1 MIQSSFPKVADQVI
15 SFNKNLV
22 DILSKLNNLTT
33 TTDST
38 VNVQIFDEEG
48 VLRNFSLPSFT
59 SLKSEIDRLNNN
71 INSLY
76 SIDADGSLIQTSNS
90 NQFKKIITVDLNRE
104 PLPVSSI
111 GSIST
116 FNSKVNWFF
125 DSMIDPMMQVEVDL
139 SNQIEANVSKCLV
152 RRYIVDFAQDDDGL
166 TNNGESALNSFNELF
181 RGNSNIVFSE
191 FDEWHRTTPGVVEP
205 LNPRYD
211 EDTYTLEPN
220 SVLYDGEF
228 SVLRIQEDRLNRKLW
243 YVLNTLDYI
252 VSETSEVR
260 QLSIGDELIVNST
273 KTSTRYKVIEV
284 STVESNPRVRVERI
298 EGIEPIP
305 VGVGTLKIYSPIV
318 YNKKVRINIGY
329 SERNIIFLKP
339 INTENNLVAK
349 RWSLGSGFYT
359 NDLRLSSN
367 NEDNG
372 LTMEQ
377 FYTDYVYD
385 YGEVLKDIVIKKIP
399 NRLAGIPN
407 APVLDSNNFKVT
419 QVNKHLTDTP
429 NKSLIKQKH
438 NYQGTLKS
446 EIRQIDEAIVDR
458 NKKVKVTKFRSES
471 SKKQASTEVRELIA
485 KKESRS
491 KLLSTVTQEII
502 DLSKSPMSKVDPKF
516 RLRGFWEFPEPVTTR
531 GSLPQEI
538 IQFRVQYRY
547 VSVDGSETSIEQYQV
562 NDEERGSF
570 SNWQEFKSDVRRRI
584 FDSETGEY
592 FWEVEDLENPDVPNI
607 NQIDIP
613 IQSGERIE
621 FRVKSITEVGWP
633 ESPVESAWSDITSVD
648 FPDDL
653 DNVLNESDSILEE
666 ANKEDIRLTLNNEL
680 EAKGLDE
687 HLSDTIVDNS
697 KTFHHDSSKILS
709 GFKSSNGDALDLFE
723 YLKSLEDK
731 IKSLEEAISRSRGV
745 LQVLLTGNGNQFVI
759 ENGTNR
765 VVTIYCDDYATSY
778 NNQENTFENKVYNV
792 NDYTLKLRNVASN
805 SPLSLLSNK
814 TYLQNS
820 NVYDTEEPQVFW
832 VNEEHEILK
841 SDVSSETR
849 SQLNNQYIWMV
860 NYDGNYKLS
869 ENIGNDFIND
879 NSNSIVNILSSKEYN
894 IGFNENNILSFVGNN
909 NSILDTSKWVSD
921 GDKGL
926 LSTVHPVIKDL
937 ETIVEN
943 NTEGTKSINPG
954 GENDILIPINVYF
967 KLNSL
972 DPNQTGPNYEYVT
985 LNNISTTHTKKLKFL
1000 LENESENRSFSFTLE
1015 FRIVKRKAKESTSS
1029 VKPTRDKI
1037 ILVQEDVSSP
1047 SGNTGFVPRSPFL
1060 SQNDGF
1066 NGIDDNFSGFNF
1078 NGFNFNGF
1086 NGFI

>member
-38 VNVQIFDEEG
+38 VNVQIYDEEG
-48 VLRNFSLPSFT
+48 VLRSYSLPSFT

-104 PLPVSSI
+104 PLTVSSL
-111 GSIST
+111 GSVIN
-116 FNSKVNWFF
+116 FKSKVNWFF

-139 SNQIEANVSKCLV
+139 SSKIEANVSKCLV
-152 RRYIVDFAQDDDGL
+152 RRYIVNFAQDVDGL
-166 TNNGESALNSFNELF
+166 TTNGESALNSFNNLF

-191 FDEWHRTTPGVVEP
+191 FEEWHRTTPGVIEP

-211 EDTYTLEPN
+211 EDTYNLEPN
-220 SVLYDGEF
+220 SVLYDGQF

-252 VSETSEVR
+252 VVETSEVR
-260 QLSIGDELIVNST
+260 QLSIGDELIVNSP

-284 STVESNPRVRVERI
+284 STVESNPRIRLERV

-329 SERNIIFLKP
+329 GERNIIFLKP

-349 RWSLGSGFYT
+349 KWSLGSGFYT
-359 NDLRLSSN
+359 NDLRLSSDT
-367 NEDNG
+367 EDNG

-385 YGEVLKDIVIKKIP
+385 YGEVLKDMVAKKIP
-399 NRLAGIPN
+399 NRLAGIPSS
-407 APVLDSNNFKVT
+407 PSLDLSNFKVV
-419 QVNKHLTDTP
+419 QINKHLTDTP
-429 NKSLIKQKH
+429 NTELIKQKH
-438 NYQGTLKS
+438 NYQTTLKS
-446 EIRQIDEAIVDR
+446 EIRQIGEAIVDR
-458 NKKVKVTKFRSES
+458 NKKVKITKFRSES
-471 SKKQASTEVRELIA
+471 SRKQSLLEVQDLVS

-502 DLSKSPMSKVDPKF
+502 DLSKAPITKVEPKF
-516 RLRGFWEFPEPVTTR
+516 RVRGFWDIPEAVSTR

-547 VSVDGSETSIEQYQV
+547 VSKDGSETSIEQYQV
-562 NDEERGSF
+562 SDEKRASF
-570 SNWQEFKSDVRRRI
+570 SNWQEFKSDVRKRI

-592 FWEVEDLENPDVPNI
+592 FWEIEDLENPDTPNI

-613 IQSGERIE
+613 IQSGERVE
-621 FRVKSITEVGWP
+621 FRIKSISEVGWP
-633 ESPVESAWSDITSVD
+633 DSLVESAWSDVLSVD

-653 DNVLNESDSILEE
+653 NNVLNENEFILEE
-666 ANKEDIRLTLNNEL
+666 ANKEDIRLTLNGEL
-680 EAKGLDE
+680 QAKGLDE
-687 HLSDTIVDNS
+687 HLSDTIIDNS
-697 KTFHHDSSKILS
+697 RTFHHDASKILS
-709 GFKSSNGDALDLFE
+709 GFKDQDGTALDLFE

-731 IKSLEEAISRSRGV
+731 IKSLEEKISRSKGLLEV
-745 LQVLLTGNGNQFVI
+745 LITGNGQQFVI
-759 ENGTNR
+759 KNGSNR
-765 VVTIYCDDYATSY
+765 VINIYCDDYAVSY
-778 NNQENTFENKVYNV
+778 NNQENTFENRIYTV
-792 NDYTLKLRNVASN
+792 NDYTLRIRNLASS
-805 SPLSLLSNK
+805 SPLGLLSDK
-814 TYLQNS
+814 TYLQSS
-820 NVYDTEEPQVFW
+820 NIYDTEEPQVFW

-841 SDVSSETR
+841 SDISSETR
-849 SQLNNQYIWMV
+849 SQLNNQFIWMV

-879 NSNSIVNILSSKEYN
+879 GSNSIVNILSSTEYN

-909 NSILDTSKWVSD
+909 NSILDVSKWVSND
-921 GDKGL
+921 DKGL

-937 ETIVEN
+937 ESIVEN
-943 NTEGTKSINPG
+943 NSEGIKTIDSGN
-954 GENDILIPINVYF
+954 ENEIIVPLNVYF

-972 DPNQTGPNYEYVT
+972 DPNQTGANYEYVT
-985 LNNISTTHTKKLKFL
+985 LNNTSTRHIKKLKFL
-1000 LENESENRSFSFTLE
+1000 LENESENRSFSFSIE
-1015 FRIVKRKAKESTSS
+1015 FRIIKRKATESNNSNPKLQYFTIQDSVIPSS
-1029 VKPTRDKI
+1029 
-1037 ILVQEDVSSP
+1037 Q
-1047 SGNTGFVPRSPFL
+1047 
-1060 SQNDGF
+1060 
-1066 NGIDDNFSGFNF
+1066 FSRA
-1078 NGFNFNGF
+1078 
-1086 NGFI
+1086 I